1 MFVLFENIIYN
12 LYYIL
17 QKLNTHFCTDFS
29 EYIPPLTQEL
39 SLYISLSDLITNYK
53 KQIYE
58 IVEKKKLLSHMDEL
72 FKRRDNEII
81 DNFIDRIKTSDKV
94 YLRFYWNLEALTQV
108 MNDELLGDKYTSLDE
123 IYLSLDHP
131 NIVLIKRILKEFL
144 LINLIS
150 LTRHKLLDKMSSLC
164 EITSERKMKRLK
176 KKLLLNF
183 IFLSKINPQLSYFI
197 DLLCLIKLHNFEK
210 NKISL
215 VYNEFGIIQQVVY
228 DEFGIIQQDKR
239 DLCKIIPL
247 EILLLFMTP
256 KQVTQLDILF
266 GEELI
271 LNLVS
276 FCSTF
281 IFYLKT
287 ECIRC
292 SINDLCEELYN
303 TKTIDERKD
312 LVVYNDFCNIFNFE
326 IYNQNRDKINAL
338 IATNLT

>member
-1 MFVLFENIIYN
+1 MFVVFENIIYN

-17 QKLNTHFCTDFS
+17 QQLNTHFCIDFH
-29 EYIPPLTQEL
+29 EYIPPQTQEL
-39 SLYISLSDLITNYK
+39 SLNISILNLITNYK

-58 IVEKKKLLSHMDEL
+58 IVERKILLSHMDKL
-72 FKRRDNEII
+72 FERRDNEMIEK
-81 DNFIDRIKTSDKV
+81 FIDRIKTSDKV
-94 YLRFYWNLEALTQV
+94 YLRFYWNLETLTQV
-108 MNDELLGDKYTSLDE
+108 MNDEILGDKYTNLDE
-123 IYLSLDHP
+123 IYLSLEDP
-131 NIVLIKRILKEFL
+131 NINLIKRILKEFL
-144 LINLIS
+144 LINLTS

-164 EITSERKMKRLK
+164 EITSERKIKKLK
-176 KKLLLNF
+176 KELLINF

-197 DLLCLIKLHNFEK
+197 DFLCLIKLHNFEK

-215 VYNEFGIIQQVVY
+215 VY
-228 DEFGIIQQDKR
+228 DEFGIIYQYKI
-239 DLCKIIPL
+239 DLCKIIPP

-276 FCSTF
+276 FCTTF

-292 SINDLCEELYN
+292 SINDLCEELYD
-303 TKTIDERKD
+303 TKSSNERKD
-312 LVVYNDFCNIFNFE
+312 LVVYNDFCDIFNFE
-326 IYNQNRDKINAL
+326 IYNQNRDKINDL
-338 IATNLT
+338 IATNLI

>member
-1 MFVLFENIIYN
+1 MIIIFEKIIYN

-17 QKLNTHFCTDFS
+17 QQLNTHFCIDFN
-29 EYIPPLTQEL
+29 EHIPLQTQEL
-39 SLYISLSDLITNYK
+39 SQNINLSDLISNYK
-53 KQIYE
+53 NQIYE

-72 FKRRDNEII
+72 FKRCDNEMIN
-81 DNFIDRIKTSDKV
+81 NFIDRIKTSDKV
-94 YLRFYWNLEALTQV
+94 YLRFYWNLYTLTQV
-108 MNDELLGDKYTSLDE
+108 MNDELYKLLGDKYTSLDE
-123 IYLSLDHP
+123 IYLSLDNP
-131 NIVLIKRILKEFL
+131 NIDLIKRILKEFL
-144 LINLIS
+144 LINLTS
-150 LTRHKLLDKMSSLC
+150 LIRHKLLDNMSFLC
-164 EITSERKMKRLK
+164 EITSERKMKKSK

-215 VYNEFGIIQQVVY
+215 VY
-228 DEFGIIQQDKR
+228 DEFGVIQQDKR
-239 DLCKIIPL
+239 DLCKIIPP

-276 FCSTF
+276 FCTTF

-292 SINDLCEELYN
+292 SINDLCEELYD
-303 TKTIDERKD
+303 TKSINERKD
-312 LVVYNDFCNIFNFE
+312 LVVYNDFCDIFNFE
-326 IYNQNRDKINAL
+326 IYNQNRDKIKAL
-338 IATNLT
+338 ITTNLI